1 MLATLIGSLT
11 EAGIP
16 ALLKPLLDRGFTQG
30 SLQLWA
36 VPAAVLTLF
45 VLRGVAGFAAQYAL
59 SRIANDGMVKLRQD
73 MFARLLNAELGLFS
87 RQSASTLSN
96 TVVFEVQSGAT
107 MLVQALL
114 GLSRDTFTLIALVG
128 YLLYKKAL
136 RDLVI
141 LGAILGMWWASGTP
155 YMQTLVVDGELQI
168 NKVLPVLF
176 GGAAVLGLVI
186 YLLIG
191 RSD

>member
-1 MLATLIGSLT
+1 M
-11 EAGIP
+11 
-16 ALLKPLLDRGFTQG
+16 
-30 SLQLWA
+30 
-36 VPAAVLTLF
+36 VPF
-45 VLRGVAGFAAQYAL
+45 V
-59 SRIANDGMVKLRQD
+59 
-73 MFARLLNAELGLFS
+73 
-87 RQSASTLSN
+87 
-96 TVVFEVQSGAT
+96 
-107 MLVQALL
+107 
-114 GLSRDTFTLIALVG
+114 ALVG

-141 LGAILGMWWASGTP
+141 LGAILGMWWASGTT

>member
-1 MLATLIGSLT
+1 MGIFDSIGEWVASTRLP
-11 EAGIP
+11 EQVRAVAP
-16 ALLKPLLDRGFTQG
+16 A
-30 SLQLWA
+30 
-36 VPAAVLTLF
+36 
-45 VLRGVAGFAAQYAL
+45 
-59 SRIANDGMVKLRQD
+59 
-73 MFARLLNAELGLFS
+73 GLF
-87 RQSASTLSN
+87 T
-96 TVVFEVQSGAT
+96 TPWH
-107 MLVQALL
+107 LVP
-114 GLSRDTFTLIALVG
+114 FIALPG
-128 YLLYKKAL
+128 YLLYKQAF
-136 RDLVI
+136 RDIVI